1 MMNRTFL
8 NVLFISNSL
17 VINVHLQ
24 VIQDEFLSEEIE
36 LYRAT
41 DNNQMPPPLECFKRS
56 FTESKLDTNSNDK
69 ISSLSMATSSCLR
82 DMYHYAR
89 VSGLHV
95 LECIM
100 DTALSTIKQG
110 QLQEASN
117 VCVQYYV

>member
-1 MMNRTFL
+1 MILKELL
-8 NVLFISNSL
+8 NGLFISNSL

-36 LYRAT
+36 MYRAT
-41 DNNQMPPPLECFKRS
+41 DSNQMPPPLERFKRS
-56 FTESKLDTNSNDK
+56 FTESKLDTNSNDN
-69 ISSLSMATSSCLR
+69 ISSLSVATSSCMR
-82 DMYHYAR
+82 DMYHFAR
-89 VSGLHV
+89 LSGLHV

-117 VCVQYYV
+117 VCVQS